1 MACVPTLV
9 NLTSRAKIC
18 RTSHYGLCYR
28 KNETWTLFSPSIL
41 VQILRIGL
49 TGRPLWLRMRN
60 SNSMPQ
66 ATSSSLISLISKRI
80 SLSHYRTH
88 DRFVNLGLNSRPT
101 FFGCNASN
109 YTTFRRTPP
118 LVVYFPHT
126 PTWQPTS
133 TTASPLLYL
142 PFHLPSLGDSVN
154 SSPKG
159 IAPLGPRAWPAQS
172 SNAQKNASEC
182 Q

>member
-126 PTWQPTS
+126 GWTAYTNFS
-133 TTASPLLYL
+133 TFTLEYSDADVAAYINNGVATAVSPL
-142 PFHLPSLGDSVN
+142 
-154 SSPKG
+154 SSPF
-159 IAPLGPRAWPAQS
+159 PRRQ
-172 SNAQKNASEC
+172 C
-182 Q
+182 